1 MTQPRSYS
9 SASPRALS
17 PVPADAGIG
26 LKPQHYREIIANRP
40 PLGWFEVHAENYM
53 GAGGPPHRYL
63 SAIRDLYPLSLHGVG
78 LSLASAGPLDREH
91 ALRLRDLAKRY
102 EPGLISEH
110 LAWTRHGDTH
120 FNDLLPVPL
129 THEALHVMAAHV
141 SETQDIL
148 GRQILV
154 ENPSVYVDMDGSEM
168 SEPEFLVTLARRT
181 GCGLLADINNV
192 HVSCFNRGEDAGEWL
207 DAIPAE
213 LVVEIHL
220 AGYTEDETEGGTLL
234 IDDHGSAV
242 RDEVFALYRRFIARI
257 GARPTLIER
266 DKNVPELG
274 ELFAEAM
281 HVQACLDEARVSD
294 LVMGQAHG

>member
-1 MTQPRSYS
+1 MTHSQSYPD
-9 SASPRALS
+9 ASPFAAN

-26 LKPQHYREIIANRP
+26 LKPQHYRDIIATRP

-63 SAIRDLYPLSLHGVG
+63 GAIREFYPLSLHGVG
-78 LSLASAGPLDREH
+78 LSLGSAGPLDRDH
-91 ALRLRDLAKRY
+91 VLALKDLAQRY

-129 THEALHVMAAHV
+129 TREALDVMVAHV

-154 ENPSVYVDMDGSEM
+154 ENPSIYVDIEGAEM
-168 SEPEFLVTLARRT
+168 SEPAFLVALARRS

-192 HVSCFNRGEDAGEWL
+192 YVSCVNRGEDAGEWL

-213 LVVEIHL
+213 LVGEVHL
-220 AGYTEDETEGGTLL
+220 AGHAEDETDGGTLL

-266 DKNVPELG
+266 DRNVPELG
-274 ELFAEAM
+274 LLVAEAM
-281 HVQACLDEARVSD
+281 RAQECLDEARACDPVLGRS
-294 LVMGQAHG
+294 HG

>member
-1 MTQPRSYS
+1 MAHTPSFQD
-9 SASPRALS
+9 ASPFQAN
-17 PVPADAGIG
+17 PIPADAGIG
-26 LKPQHYREIIANRP
+26 LKPQHYREIIATRP

-63 SAIRDLYPLSLHGVG
+63 GAIRDLYPLSLHGVG
-78 LSLASAGPLDREH
+78 LSLGTAGPLDRAH
-91 ALRLRDLAKRY
+91 AMRLKDLADRY

-110 LAWTRHGDTH
+110 LAWTRHGETH

-129 THEALHVMAAHV
+129 TREALDVVAANV
-141 SETQDIL
+141 SEVQDIL

-154 ENPSVYVDMDGSEM
+154 ENPSTYVDIEGAEM
-168 SEPEFLVTLARRT
+168 SEPEFLVALARRT

-192 HVSCFNRGEDAGEWL
+192 YVSCFNRGEDANEWL
-207 DAIPAE
+207 DAIPPE
-213 LVVEIHL
+213 LVGEVHL
-220 AGYTEDETEGGTLL
+220 AGHAEDKTEGGVLL

-242 RDEVFALYRRFIARI
+242 RDEVFELYRRFITQT

-274 ELFAEAM
+274 ELVDEAM
-281 HVQACLDEARVSD
+281 RAQRCLDEAHAAD
-294 LVMGQAHG
+294 LVMGKSHG